1 MTKNSSLFIVLVVVS
16 SIFLA
21 SPSYGV
27 KHHFNTVAEEII
39 ILFEGK
45 PIEETM
51 ESSKWDFGLFT
62 KGQKKQKVL
71 TFLNQ
76 TSKDIPINLSTTSKE
91 TTIHP
96 SSFVLKSKETSFCT
110 LTVEPEYKEE
120 SNGYGDSLQIRYLET
135 KREFRFNYWF
145 QTDYRS
151 ITLWKDEIYFYT
163 KDLDVAQKKY
173 FPLYMPPIIHND
185 RMYVEVR
192 FLQELGYNCQPNLE
206 KDISLTLYFDEDVLY
221 FEPSK
226 NRVVINSQPVLMDN
240 ASLLIWDMKMFLP
253 VRFLAEYA
261 GYEVMWDPDEEKVIL
276 LWDKLGGE
284 E

>member
-1 MTKNSSLFIVLVVVS
+1 MIKRISLFIVVAIVS
-16 SIFLA
+16 SSFLA

-27 KHHFNTVAEEII
+27 KHHVSTGTDGVI

-51 ESSKWDFGLFT
+51 ESSKWDFGFFT
-62 KGQKKQKVL
+62 KSQKKQKVL
-71 TFLNQ
+71 TFLNP
-76 TSKDIPINLSTTSKE
+76 SSEDIPITISTASKE

-96 SSFVLKSKETSFCT
+96 SSFVLKSKETLFCT
-110 LTVEPEYKEE
+110 ITVEPEYKQE
-120 SNGYGDSLQIRYLET
+120 SNGYGDSLQIQYLET
-135 KREFRFNYWF
+135 EREFRFNYWF

-151 ITLWKDEIYFYT
+151 FTIWKDEIYFYT
-163 KDLDVAQKKY
+163 RDLDVTQKKY

-240 ASLLIWDMKMFLP
+240 VSLLIWDMRMFLP
-253 VRFLAEYA
+253 LRFLAEYA
-261 GYEVMWDPDEEKVIL
+261 GYEVMWDPAEEKVTL
-276 LWDKLGGE
+276 LWDKLEDGK
-284 E
+284 